1 MEMVQTG
8 VQQGCQ
14 PMTPT
19 WVLASKIIW
28 RGADHDGVRLAATL
42 VPKDITIR
50 PPRRTLGLST
60 SLTDFTQAVPS
71 IRPPFGLTMQ
81 FDALEG
87 DDVLAYRAI
96 HAALEGR
103 ANLVRIPLFDVWYAA
118 TAAQIMAGEIPHDD
132 GTHFP
137 MALCM

>member
-1 MEMVQTG
+1 M
-8 VQQGCQ
+8 
-14 PMTPT
+14 

-28 RGADHDGVRLAATL
+28 RGADHDGVRLA
-42 VPKDITIR
+42 DHFGSQGYHY
-50 PPRRTLGLST
+50 PPTSPYLGLST

-87 DDVLAYRAI
+87 DDVPIAPSMRP
-96 HAALEGR
+96 LEGR

-132 GTHFP
+132 GTSFSDG
-137 MALCM
+137 ALYVTDDLVGCSSQRLKGPG